1 MFRCILLW
9 LFASECFPRIRGD
22 VPKNLPT
29 PPKYSTFSPH
39 TRGCS
44 VAICATKSPL
54 EVFPAYAGMFLKSAK
69 PPAVIPCF
77 PRIRGDVPAYSQWL
91 KARQRFSPH
100 TRGCSAVTPII
111 PTIIEVFPAYAGMFR
126 LDYDRVGC
134 YFRFPRIR
142 GDVPEEQRM
151 PVDGVVVF
159 PAYAGMFPP
168 GGALERHGQRFPRI
182 RGDVPLAWEKWGRK
196 NGFSPHTRGCSGA
209 GAAYLHVMHVFPAY
223 AGMFLKFGNR
233 NL

>member
-1 MFRCILLW
+1 MTW
-9 LFASECFPRIRGD
+9 PR
-22 VPKNLPT
+22 
-29 PPKYSTFSPH
+29 FSPH

-77 PRIRGDVPAYSQWL
+77 PRIRGDVPAYSQRL

-111 PTIIEVFPAYAGMFR
+111 PTIIEVFPAYAGMF
-126 LDYDRVGC
+126 
-134 YFRFPRIR
+134 
-142 GDVPEEQRM
+142 
-151 PVDGVVVF
+151 
-159 PAYAGMFPP
+159 PP

-182 RGDVPLAWEKWGRK
+182 RGDVPDRQTYEIYSTV
-196 NGFSPHTRGCSGA
+196 FSPHTRGCSANASANGA
-209 GAAYLHVMHVFPAY
+209 KGILFSPHTRGCSCMIKTYHILSNVFPAY
-223 AGMFLKFGNR
+223 AGMFRTR
-233 NL
+233 NLQKHYSPRFPRIRGDVPN